1 MTRTVAALLAFLI
14 ASNGIAKEELSQVF
28 SSADRDVALVELYT
42 SEGCSSCPPA
52 DRWLSQLRS
61 DSGLWRD
68 FVPVAFHVDYW
79 DYLGW
84 PDRFADVRYSARQR
98 SYYNQGAVRTVYTP
112 GMFVGGRE
120 WTGWRRSDE
129 PDLRRNAAAGVLT
142 ATVRGNR
149 VTVDYK
155 ADDADAES
163 LVAHVALLGMGL
175 TSDVRRG
182 ENRGRQLSHDFVVL
196 GAASGRLIAADE
208 QAAAD
213 FSLPVSGHSAERY
226 ALAVWVSTP
235 DAQRPLQATGGY
247 LSP

>member
-14 ASNGIAKEELSQVF
+14 ASNGIAQEELSQVF

-68 FVPVAFHVDYW
+68 FVPIAFHVDYW

-84 PDRFADVRYSARQR
+84 PDRFADARYSARQR
-98 SYYNQGAVRTVYTP
+98 SYYKEGAVRTVYTP
-112 GMFVGGRE
+112 GMFVAGRE

-129 PDLRRNAAAGVLT
+129 PDLRGSDTAGVLN
-142 ATVRGNR
+142 ATVSGNQ
-149 VTVDYK
+149 VTVDYVS
-155 ADDADAES
+155 DDAGSEP
-163 LVAHVALLGMGL
+163 LVAHIALLGMGL
-175 TSDVRRG
+175 SSDVRRG
-182 ENRGRQLSHDFVVL
+182 ENRGRKLNHDFVVL
-196 GAASGRLIAADE
+196 GAVSGRLTATSE
-208 QAAAD
+208 QATAEL
-213 FSLPVSGHSAERY
+213 SLPVSGHSAERY

-235 DAQRPLQATGGY
+235 RAQRPLQATGGF